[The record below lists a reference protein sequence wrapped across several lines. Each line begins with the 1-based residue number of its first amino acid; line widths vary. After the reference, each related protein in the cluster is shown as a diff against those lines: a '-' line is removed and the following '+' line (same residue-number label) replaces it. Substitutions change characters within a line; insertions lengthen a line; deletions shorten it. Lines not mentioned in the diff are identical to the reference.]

1 MNIKKVVLGLAGALL
16 MGGLGNGV
24 WEYVLEPMLAWSL
37 HGILNIA
44 TLGVQSFKDA
54 LYQEIA
60 KGFHEES
67 SLVLAITFNY
77 LIAGAVIFALLQMKQ
92 RAKKI
97 LSEIE
102 ETNNEL
108 DELEK
113 ELVNPEEERSKSIE
127 SLKDRI
133 SKSRA
138 RNSELVP
145 RARLIHKTTYALFV
159 CGVAFYT
166 WMLIGAVKDRYI
178 NSAIVHYE
186 QSLAIVTPY
195 ASTYELSVL
204 NSRFARIASKN
215 DYVALMDD
223 VAKVGRR
230 GNLNLAQFNIW

>member
-54 LYQEIA
+54 LYREIA

-77 LIAGAVIFALLQMKQ
+77 LIAGAVIFTLLQMKQ

-97 LSEIE
+97 LGEIE

-113 ELVNPEEERSKSIE
+113 ELVNSKEEKSKSIE

-133 SKSRA
+133 SKSRVK
-138 RNSELVP
+138 NSELVP

-159 CGVAFYT
+159 CGVAFYA

-195 ASTYELSVL
+195 ISTYELSVL

-215 DYVALMDD
+215 DYVALIDD
-223 VAKVGRR
+223 VAKLGRR

>member
-16 MGGLGNGV
+16 IGGLGNGV

-54 LYQEIA
+54 LYREVA

-77 LIAGAVIFALLQMKQ
+77 LIAGTVVFALLQMKQ

-97 LSEIE
+97 LGEIE
-102 ETNNEL
+102 ETSNEL

-113 ELVNPEEERSKSIE
+113 ELVNPKEEKSKSIE
-127 SLKDRI
+127 SLKERI

-138 RNSELVP
+138 KNSELVP
-145 RARLIHKTTYALFV
+145 RARLIHKTTYGLFV
-159 CGVAFYT
+159 CGVAFYA
-166 WMLIGAVKDRYI
+166 WLLIGAVKDRYI

-186 QSLAIVTPY
+186 QSIAIVTPCV
-195 ASTYELSVL
+195 STYELSVF
-204 NSRFARIASKN
+204 NSRFARVASKN